1 MEHAVV
7 LPQVSNEGN
16 IFRAGRMAEANGAGA
31 RPMVLF
37 IAVFSDHVR
46 NMSPVR
52 LMPGAYEATLFLDY
66 FRHFR

>member
-1 MEHAVV
+1 
-7 LPQVSNEGN
+7 
-16 IFRAGRMAEANGAGA
+16 MAEANGA
-31 RPMVLF
+31 RPMVLSK
-37 IAVFSDHVR
+37 AVFSDHVR